1 MSVDAVASVKSG
13 SRNRGWSSRLSYIG
27 AVIVR
32 YSQLIYAYLMDASSV
47 LDFLTVMRVR
57 LSQSKISKL
66 VCPNPIVPEIRLR
79 SFGGAPVTVRS
90 HTTDINVLSEIVV
103 RNEYEALLRR
113 HPPAKAEFIVDLGAN
128 TGLVD
133 RWMAVRFPGA
143 EIVAV
148 EPEPGNAA
156 TLRRNVSGLPVKV
169 VEAAIGAVPRTVRI
183 HSYLGE
189 FAFTMMGEPAP
200 GAPYVEAPVVTLESV
215 AGREREIDLLKV
227 DIEGAEAELF
237 GDCASWI
244 GRVQMMIVECHGD
257 YTLACL
263 MADLRRGGAD
273 FEILEIDDKPG
284 TDAEVGLLAR
294 SDRPR
299 TASAA

>member
-1 MSVDAVASVKSG
+1 VG
-13 SRNRGWSSRLSYIG
+13 
-27 AVIVR
+27 R
-32 YSQLIYAYLMDASSV
+32 YSQLTYAYLRDASSV

-66 VCPNPIVPEIRLR
+66 VCPKPIVADVRLK
-79 SFGGAPVTVRS
+79 SFGGVPVSVRS

-133 RWMAVRFPGA
+133 RWMAARFPGA

-156 TLRRNVSGLPVKV
+156 MLRRNVAGQRVKV

-189 FAFTMMGEPAP
+189 FAFTMVGEPAP
-200 GAPYVEAPVVTLESV
+200 GAPFVEAPVVTLESV
-215 AGREREIDLLKV
+215 AGGAREIDLLKV

-237 GDCASWI
+237 GDCAGWI

-257 YTLACL
+257 YRLASL
-263 MADLRRGGAD
+263 MADLRRAGAD
-273 FEILEIDDKPG
+273 FEILEVDDKPG
-284 TDAEVGLLAR
+284 TDAEVGLLVR
-294 SDRPR
+294 TER
-299 TASAA
+299 TAAA